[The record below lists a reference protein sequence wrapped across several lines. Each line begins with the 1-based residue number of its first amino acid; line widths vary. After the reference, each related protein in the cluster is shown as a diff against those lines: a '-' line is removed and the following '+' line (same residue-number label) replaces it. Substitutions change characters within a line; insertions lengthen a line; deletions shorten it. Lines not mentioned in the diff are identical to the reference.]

1 MQRGRQNVTQLADM
15 IIPALL
21 AVFGLFCAFS
31 RRDLPGAFLDGA
43 NEGLRSGLGLLPSLV
58 ILMTAVSMFS
68 ASGLADAVSGFC
80 TPLFDQLGIPEE
92 LVSFIIVRP
101 VSGSGSIA
109 LLTEIFEKTGADSF
123 PSKCASVIMASSDTL
138 IYVTAVYMSAAGV
151 KKTRHTLPA
160 AFLLMLLGIF
170 LSCLLVRVMGV

>member
-1 MQRGRQNVTQLADM
+1 MTYIAEV

-21 AVFGLFCAFS
+21 AAFGLCCAFS
-31 RRDLPGAFLDGA
+31 RKDLPGAFLDGA
-43 NEGLRSGLGLLPSLV
+43 KEGLSSGIGLLPSLV

-80 TPLFDQLGIPEE
+80 TPFFTRIGIPEE
-92 LVSFIIVRP
+92 LVTFIIVRP
-101 VSGSGSIA
+101 VSGSGSVA
-109 LLTEIFEKTGADSF
+109 LLNEIFEKTGPDSF

-138 IYVTAVYMSAAGV
+138 IYVIAVYMSAAGV

-160 AFLLMLLGIF
+160 AFLVMLLGIF
-170 LSCLLVRVMGV
+170 LSCLLVRVLCP

>member
-1 MQRGRQNVTQLADM
+1 MTYFAEL

-21 AVFGLFCAFS
+21 AVFGLCCAFS
-31 RRDLPGAFLDGA
+31 RKDMPGAFLDGA
-43 NEGLRSGLGLLPSLV
+43 KEGLHSGIGLLPALV
-58 ILMTAVSMFS
+58 ILMTAVTMFS
-68 ASGLADAVSGFC
+68 ASGLADAVSGVCAPF
-80 TPLFDQLGIPEE
+80 LSKMGIPEE

-109 LLTEIFEKTGADSF
+109 LLNEIFEKTGPDSF

-160 AFLLMLLGIF
+160 SFLVMLLGIF
-170 LSCLLVRVMGV
+170 LSCLLVRVMCR